1 MALINVYQGAVTAGT
16 TNGTQV
22 STGGTY
28 TAPISFDLNAS
39 QNETAKATLA
49 VRTNSGYVTSGT
61 TIIQDAGDTNDR
73 VKLSWTENGPYA
85 DSISTAA
92 PITATNTLFY
102 AKASSADTELP
113 TLDRS
118 VSLKISYQIA
128 AAS

>member
-39 QNETAKATLA
+39 QNETATATLA
-49 VRTNSGYVTSGT
+49 IRTNSGYVTSGT
-61 TIIQDAGDTNDR
+61 TTIEDVSDTNDR
-73 VKLSWTENGPYA
+73 VKLSWTENGTYGN
-85 DSISTAA
+85 SISTAT

-102 AKASSADTELP
+102 LRASSADTELP